1 MRRNTAISCEN
12 VENQTTVDFNLSKD
26 GTELNDFQKGCC
38 HMSNFQQLAD
48 HIGIIL
54 PAMLANWLE
63 DGSTRYDNWAETWRE
78 RMLNS
83 PPPLISTYDFEWI
96 SAENARGIQT
106 DWLNPKY
113 QQGIRFLP
121 FACTGAGDCYALVPL
136 AKDTLPVALI
146 THDSGRVTWYAASFA
161 EFAYLLLLEAC
172 ADNEHLLE
180 DGFLEAEADQCLLAD
195 MSNVAKVLPRELAD
209 RLQKVITC
217 LAAVNL
223 NYSDSEDQEAAA
235 FAASLDL
242 TLALESTLSEQR
254 QKIYTADFP
263 ELTCKPRWECE

>member
-48 HIGIIL
+48 NIGIIL

-136 AKDTLPVALI
+136 AHDTLAVALI
-146 THDSGRVTWYAASFA
+146 AHDSESVTWYARSFA
-161 EFAYLLLLEAC
+161 EFVYMMLVEAC
-172 ADNEHLLE
+172 ADHEHLLE
-180 DGFLEAEADQCLLAD
+180 DGFSEAEANQCILAD
-195 MSNVAKVLPRELAD
+195 MSNVSKVLSYELAD
-209 RLQKVITC
+209 RLKTLRTC
-217 LAAVNL
+217 LTAV
-223 NYSDSEDQEAAA
+223 NYSDREEQQ
-235 FAASLDL
+235 ASVLDDDIDL
-242 TLALESTLSEQR
+242 ALALESLLTELKEKFS
-254 QKIYTADFP
+254 TSDFP